1 MRARRRASGGV
12 GEPRFE
18 VLEYRDL
25 RRKVADYRRDPART
39 VVHAWTPRE
48 RVRRATADAAA
59 RLGAPYIVHLED
71 NEEHLLEMIEGR
83 ELAELRRASR
93 TSRTL

>member
-1 MRARRRASGGV
+1 MCGRAAELVAGV

-25 RRKVADYRRDPART
+25 RRKVADYLRSART

-48 RVRRATADAAA
+48 RVRQATADAAA
-59 RLGAPYIVHLED
+59 RLGAPYID
-71 NEEHLLEMIEGR
+71 TW
-83 ELAELRRASR
+83 R
-93 TSRTL
+93 TTRSTCWR